1 MKDTS
6 IYDLLNNMDNEPHSY
21 SPLDITPGELN
32 AWKKSFTA
40 KRTATSSRKES
51 SADRTAFS
59 AQRSPLLTDILLL
72 SVQKNP
78 LLTGIPL
85 LPAGKNSQRQR
96 PLSAWYWPEVL

>member
-6 IYDLLNNMDNEPHSY
+6 IYDLLNNMDNEPQSY

-51 SADRTAFS
+51 SADRHS
-59 AQRSPLLTDILLL
+59 ASPSWKKFAAAAAIVCLVL
-72 SVQKNP
+72 
-78 LLTGIPL
+78 
-85 LPAGKNSQRQR
+85 AGSSMTW
-96 PLSAWYWPEVL
+96 LI